1 MQIYIIQLKLDPL
14 KKKTIKIKI
23 LLTKDNQRRE
33 LIWRKVLQIVGKIM
47 SSSSWAVYKNKSRC

>member
-14 KKKTIKIKI
+14 RKKTIKIKI

-47 SSSSWAVYKNKSRC
+47 SS